1 MKSRGFTLLEVLLS
15 VAIISLIAG
24 ISLPVLGSFNER
36 NNLDV
41 ATQGIVS
48 QLRRGQTYARGVNGD
63 SQWGVHVQSGDA
75 TLFKG
80 VSYAGRDASFDE
92 ITTIPSS
99 ITASGTTDILYSKLE
114 ATPSTP
120 GTITLTSTNNNQSRT
135 ITVNAEGMVA
145 Y

>member
-1 MKSRGFTLLEVLLS
+1 MKSHGFTLIEVLLS

-36 NNLDV
+36 NNLDIV
-41 ATQGIVS
+41 TQGIVG
-48 QLRRGQTYARGVNGD
+48 QLRRAQTYTRGVNGD
-63 SQWGVHVQSGDA
+63 SQWGVHVQSSDA

-80 VSYAGRDASFDE
+80 TSYVDRDAAFDE

-99 ITASGTTDILYSKLE
+99 ITPSGTTDILYSKLE
-114 ATPSTP
+114 AAPSTA
-120 GTITLTSTNNNQSRT
+120 GTITLTNTNNNQSRM
-135 ITVNAEGMVA
+135 ITVNAQGMVA